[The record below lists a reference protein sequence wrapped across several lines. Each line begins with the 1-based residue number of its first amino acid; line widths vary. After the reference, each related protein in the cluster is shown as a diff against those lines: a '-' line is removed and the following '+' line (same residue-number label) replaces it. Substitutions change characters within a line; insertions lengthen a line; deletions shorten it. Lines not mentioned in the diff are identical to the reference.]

1 MFFAP
6 PCTLYI
12 MKAAALTA
20 TVAVPPYNQQL
31 GPTVFFNV
39 LFSPYSLSYLTDLR
53 IARPAGFFLSLI
65 RY

>member
-1 MFFAP
+1 
-6 PCTLYI
+6 

-53 IARPAGFFLSLI
+53 IARPARFFLSLI